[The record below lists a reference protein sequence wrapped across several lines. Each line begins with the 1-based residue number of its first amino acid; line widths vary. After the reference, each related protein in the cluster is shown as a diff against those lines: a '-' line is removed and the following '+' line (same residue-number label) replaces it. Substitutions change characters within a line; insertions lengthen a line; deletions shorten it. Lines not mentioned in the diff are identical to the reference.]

1 MRRKILI
8 HKTMVQATPKI
19 KDCLARIYEILEFTS
34 DEIDATLKELAKIQ
48 QIAVSTV
55 FLEVLTPEEIKAI
68 NGAAQKSSEEKKAI
82 MEQIAKAH
90 AGDENFKVRMQAEMK
105 KVNDEHIA
113 YLKTRGD
120 DAQKAE
126 IAKIMAEIE

>member
-1 MRRKILI
+1 M
-8 HKTMVQATPKI
+8 
-19 KDCLARIYEILEFTS
+19 EFTF
-34 DEIDATLKELAKIQ
+34 DDIDATLKELAKIQ
-48 QIAVSTV
+48 QIAVSTA
-55 FLEVLTPEEIKAI
+55 FLGVLTPEEIKAI
-68 NGAAQKSSEEKKAI
+68 NDAAQKSSEEKKAI

-120 DAQKAE
+120 DSQKAE
-126 IAKIMAEIE
+126 IAKILAEIE

>member
-1 MRRKILI
+1 MA
-8 HKTMVQATPKI
+8 QATSKV
-19 KDCLARIYEILEFTS
+19 KDCLVRVYKILEFTS
-34 DEIDATLKELAKIQ
+34 DDIDATLKELAKIQ
-48 QIAVSTV
+48 QIAVSTA
-55 FLEVLTPEEIKAI
+55 FLGVLTPEEIKAI

-120 DAQKAE
+120 DSQKAE
-126 IAKIMAEIE
+126 IAKILAEIE